1 MWAKPLDDTPFFRD
15 FGRLISRVRV
25 VYTHAVCEDRRD
37 NIDPTSSNPIASMI
51 AVSKAVAAHIS
62 PSDRIVKHSLIFAA
76 VSCCVLGQN
85 YALDAVLST
94 TADCETA
101 ARAIGIVLGESSPTI
116 SLLKLI
122 HQNVVLAGLCRIHA
136 SSSPSIL
143 LKDVR
148 SPDGWQI
155 HVVLG
160 PSTCQLVHMR
170 TEQPADASLPPFRVQ
185 WEVRC
190 VFSRAITEL
199 TAVRL
204 RMTSLEFGKVG
215 VDATAAHRDAI
226 RSHFLGGDLFLA

>member
-62 PSDRIVKHSLIFAA
+62 PSDRI
-76 VSCCVLGQN
+76 N